1 MELEKQKNKRA
12 LGRVGGSRVGGG
24 IGYKMLTNRR
34 SPAQMR
40 PRCRLAELRLQS
52 ELQGLV
58 TLFSGSQ
65 E

>member
-1 MELEKQKNKRA
+1 MELEKQKRKRA
-12 LGRVGGSRVGGG
+12 LDGGRVGGG
-24 IGYKMLTNRR
+24 IGHKMLTNRR

-40 PRCRLAELRLQS
+40 PGRRLPVLRLQS